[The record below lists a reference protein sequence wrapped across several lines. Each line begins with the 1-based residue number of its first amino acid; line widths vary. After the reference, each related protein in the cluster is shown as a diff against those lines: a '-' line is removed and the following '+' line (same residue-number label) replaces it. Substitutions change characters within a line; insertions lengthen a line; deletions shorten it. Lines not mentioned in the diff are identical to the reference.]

1 MDPTVTPIT
10 KTLALGMGNAMLSD
24 LGTGI
29 EIIHRLRRRQPR
41 SPHLDLA
48 RAGLVNVSLGQLISG
63 YANLIVVE
71 SRPIGGEPGNIV
83 EMQGTRMDEFL
94 KQQAGDDAMLA
105 DILSLL
111 EPTGR
116 RPLRRAL
123 MVVQPA
129 SARVEHGLSPEVTA
143 ALPRL
148 IDMVLQRAADWNGL
162 PGHPSGAAI
171 GRPRD
176 HVKPANSN

>member
-1 MDPTVTPIT
+1 MDPTVKPIT
-10 KTLALGMGNAMLSD
+10 KTLLLGLGNAMLSD
-24 LGTGI
+24 LGFGI

-63 YANLIVVE
+63 YVNLIVVE

-83 EMQGTRMDEFL
+83 EMQGTQMDEFL
-94 KQQAGDDAMLA
+94 KQQTGDNAMLA

-111 EPTGR
+111 EPVGR
-116 RPLRRAL
+116 RPFRRTL

-129 SARVEHGLSPEVTA
+129 SARVGHGLGPAVTA
-143 ALPRL
+143 ALPHL
-148 IDMVLQRAADWNGL
+148 IDMVLKRAADWNA
-162 PGHPSGAAI
+162 PPPQTPEAATAK
-171 GRPRD
+171 PQD
-176 HVKPANSN
+176 HGNLRIRG